1 MKRLLLAGLA
11 VLPALFA
18 TSLAAAET
26 INAAGATFPAPI
38 YQQWFGEYKKAHPD
52 VQINY
57 QPIGSGGGIKQV
69 TEGTVDFG
77 GTDALMS
84 DAQLEEFK
92 KKWGFGVLHFPTV
105 IGAAVPTYNISGV
118 SNGLNFTPE
127 ALAGIF
133 LGKITK
139 WSDPE
144 LAKANPNVKLPN
156 ADIVVVH
163 R

>member
-1 MKRLLLAGLA
+1 
-11 VLPALFA
+11 
-18 TSLAAAET
+18 
-26 INAAGATFPAPI
+26 
-38 YQQWFGEYKKAHPD
+38 
-52 VQINY
+52 
-57 QPIGSGGGIKQV
+57 
-69 TEGTVDFG
+69 
-77 GTDALMS
+77 MS

-105 IGAAVPTYNISGV
+105 IGAAVRTYNISGV
-118 SNGLNFTPE
+118 VNGLNFTPE

-156 ADIVVVH
+156 ADIVVIH
-163 R
+163 RSDSSGTTYCWTDYLGKVSPDWKSKVGIGAAVSWPVGIGAKGSDGVAGQVKQTPNSVGYVELIYAEQNNLAYGN